1 MHHKLAVD
9 GVDPKPNEMPEG
21 VSVKSPVNDD
31 DDFFLDVGVVVVI
44 VNNLSFVSLR
54 SSAMRRSMLS
64 RPSRLDVERGGRP
77 DVRV

>member
-1 MHHKLAVD
+1 MHHKFAAD

-21 VSVKSPVNDD
+21 VSVKSNSNDA
-31 DDFFLDVGVVVVI
+31 DDFFLDVGVVVVV
-44 VNNLSFVSLR
+44 VNSLSFVSLR

-77 DVRV
+77 DVRE

>member
-21 VSVKSPVNDD
+21 VSVKSNSNDD

-44 VNNLSFVSLR
+44 VTNLSFVSLR